1 LPAPPGAP
9 FADGAAVY
17 RPIPQTGPARP
28 PGARTLAGGWCWFE
42 RVEVLARDAPP
53 RIVAA
58 AEIAPEALEALT
70 AAPASFPGA
79 RTDRPAVMGVLN
91 ATPDSFSDGGRFIAP
106 EAALA
111 QGLRMAAEGADIL
124 DIGGESTRPGAAPV
138 PIAEEIARTA
148 PLIAGLRA
156 AGVQLPISIDTR
168 KARVAEAALDAGAD
182 MVNDVS
188 ALGFD
193 RDLAPLVAARGVP
206 LCLMHMQ
213 GTPET
218 MQIDPR
224 YDDVVLDVRAMLGAR
239 IAAAEAA
246 GIARARILIDPGI
259 GFGKTAAHN
268 LALGARLSAL
278 HGLGCAVLY
287 GASRKRFIGRLGGMG
302 AEAPA
307 DRRLGGSIA
316 VALAAAAQG
325 AQVVRVH
332 DVWETRQALD
342 LWRASVTGEGA

>member
-1 LPAPPGAP
+1 MEV
-9 FADGAAVY
+9 F
-17 RPIPQTGPARP
+17 RPVPQTDPARP
-28 PGARTLAGGWCWFE
+28 PGAQALAGGWCWFD
-42 RVEVLARDAPP
+42 RVEVLARNAPP
-53 RIVAA
+53 RILP
-58 AEIAPEALEALT
+58 PEAIPPAALAALT
-70 AAPASFPGA
+70 APPPAFPGH
-79 RTDRPAVMGVLN
+79 RSDRPAVMGVLN
-91 ATPDSFSDGGRFIAP
+91 ATPDSFSDGGRFIDP

-111 QGLRMAAEGADIL
+111 QGLAMAAAGADIL

-156 AGVQLPISIDTR
+156 AGVRLPISIDTR

-182 MVNDVS
+182 MVNDVA

-193 RDLAPLVAARGVP
+193 PDLAPLVAARGVH

-218 MQIDPR
+218 MQNDPR
-224 YDDVVLDVRAMLGAR
+224 YDDVVLDVRAMLAER

-246 GIARARILIDPGI
+246 GIVRGRILIDPGI

-316 VALAAAAQG
+316 VAIAAAAQG
-325 AQVVRVH
+325 AQIVRVH
-332 DVWETRQALD
+332 DVWETRQALE

>member
-1 LPAPPGAP
+1 MEVL
-9 FADGAAVY
+9 

-28 PGARTLAGGWCWFE
+28 AGAQTLAGGWCWFE

-58 AEIAPEALEALT
+58 AEIAPEALAALT
-70 AAPASFPGA
+70 AAPAPFPGM

-156 AGVQLPISIDTR
+156 AGVRLPISIDTR

-193 RDLAPLVAARGVP
+193 PDLAPLVAARGVP

-224 YDDVVLDVRAMLGAR
+224 YDDVVLDVRAMLAAR

-278 HGLGCAVLY
+278 HGMGCAVLY

>member
-1 LPAPPGAP
+1 MEV
-9 FADGAAVY
+9 F
-17 RPIPQTGPARP
+17 RPIPQTDAARP
-28 PGARTLAGGWCWFE
+28 PGAQALAGGWCWFD
-42 RVEVLARDAPP
+42 RVEVLTRDAPP
-53 RIVAA
+53 RFLP
-58 AEIAPEALEALT
+58 PEAIPPAALAALT
-70 AAPASFPGA
+70 SPPPPFPGH

-91 ATPDSFSDGGRFIAP
+91 ATPDSFSDGGRFIDP

-111 QGLRMAAEGADIL
+111 QGLAMAAAGADIL

-156 AGVQLPISIDTR
+156 AGVRIPISIDTR

-193 RDLAPLVAARGVP
+193 PDLAPLVAARGVH

-224 YDDVVLDVRAMLGAR
+224 YDDVVLEVRAMLAGR

-268 LALGARLSAL
+268 LALGARFSAL
-278 HGLGCAVLY
+278 HGFGCAVLY

-316 VALAAAAQG
+316 VAIAAAAQG
-325 AQVVRVH
+325 AQIVRVH

>member
-1 LPAPPGAP
+1 MEV
-9 FADGAAVY
+9 F
-17 RPIPQTGPARP
+17 RPVPQTDPARP
-28 PGARTLAGGWCWFE
+28 PGAQALAGGWCWFD
-42 RVEVLARDAPP
+42 RVEVLARNAPP
-53 RIVAA
+53 RILP
-58 AEIAPEALEALT
+58 PEAIPPAALAALT
-70 AAPASFPGA
+70 APPPPFPGH
-79 RTDRPAVMGVLN
+79 RSDRPAVMGVLN
-91 ATPDSFSDGGRFIAP
+91 ATTDSFSDGGRFIDP

-111 QGLRMAAEGADIL
+111 QGLAMAAAGADIL

-156 AGVQLPISIDTR
+156 AGVRLPISIDTR

-182 MVNDVS
+182 MVNDVA

-193 RDLAPLVAARGVP
+193 PDLAPLVAARGVH

-218 MQIDPR
+218 MQNDPR
-224 YDDVVLDVRAMLGAR
+224 YDDVVLDVRAMLAER

-246 GIARARILIDPGI
+246 GIARGRILIDPGI

-316 VALAAAAQG
+316 VAIAAAAQG
-325 AQVVRVH
+325 AQIVRVH
-332 DVWETRQALD
+332 DVWETRQALE

>member
-1 LPAPPGAP
+1 MEV
-9 FADGAAVY
+9 F
-17 RPIPQTGPARP
+17 RPVPQTDPARP
-28 PGARTLAGGWCWFE
+28 PGAQALAGGWCWFD
-42 RVEVLARDAPP
+42 RVEVLARNAPP
-53 RIVAA
+53 RILP
-58 AEIAPEALEALT
+58 PEAIPPAALAALT
-70 AAPASFPGA
+70 APPPPFPGH
-79 RTDRPAVMGVLN
+79 RSDRPAVMGVLN
-91 ATPDSFSDGGRFIAP
+91 ATPDSFSDGGRFIDP

-111 QGLRMAAEGADIL
+111 QGLAMAAAGADIL

-156 AGVQLPISIDTR
+156 AGVRLPISIDTR

-182 MVNDVS
+182 MVNDVA

-193 RDLAPLVAARGVP
+193 PDLAPLVAARGVH

-218 MQIDPR
+218 MQNDPR
-224 YDDVVLDVRAMLGAR
+224 YDDVVLDVRAMLAER

-246 GIARARILIDPGI
+246 GIARGRILIDPGI

-316 VALAAAAQG
+316 AAIAAAAQG
-325 AQVVRVH
+325 AQIVRVH
-332 DVWETRQALD
+332 DVWETRQALE

>member
-1 LPAPPGAP
+1 MM
-9 FADGAAVY
+9 
-17 RPIPQTGPARP
+17 IWQTARFEIDLARP
-28 PGARTLAGGWCWFE
+28 K
-42 RVEVLARDAPP
+42 
-53 RIVAA
+53 
-58 AEIAPEALEALT
+58 
-70 AAPASFPGA
+70 
-79 RTDRPAVMGVLN
+79 VMGIVN
-91 ATPDSFSDGGRFIAP
+91 VTPDSFSDGGAHDD
-106 EAALA
+106 ASSALA
-111 QGLRMAAEGADIL
+111 HCERLVAEGADIL

-156 AGVQLPISIDTR
+156 AGVRLPISIDTR

-193 RDLAPLVAARGVP
+193 PDLAPLVAARGVH

-218 MQIDPR
+218 MQNDPR
-224 YDDVVLDVRAMLGAR
+224 YDDVVLDVRAMLAER
-239 IAAAEAA
+239 IAAAEGA
-246 GIARARILIDPGI
+246 GIARGRILIDPGI

-287 GASRKRFIGRLGGMG
+287 GASRKRFIGRLGGIG

-316 VALAAAAQG
+316 VAIAAAAQG
-325 AQVVRVH
+325 AQIVRVH
-332 DVWETRQALD
+332 DVWETRQALE